1 MPKVVDV
8 TADKSSM
15 NDPFLITKEFKSSIA
30 FSQHIETMAI
40 KTNSFIDAIVDY
52 CGSKDIDVESVKKLL
67 SPSLK
72 EKIKAEAENLNL
84 LKGGN
89 KTHKLP
95 I

>member
-8 TADKSSM
+8 NENLPMS
-15 NDPFLITKEFKSSIA
+15 DPFLITKEFKSSNE
-30 FSQHIETMAI
+30 FSQHIERLAH
-40 KTNSFIDAIVDY
+40 NSGSFIDAIVDY
-52 CGSKDIDVESVKKLL
+52 CSAKDIDVESVKKLL

-89 KTHKLP
+89 KTYKLP